1 LNLPQVE
8 DDLEGSVKLL
18 QSQVAVLTD
27 KLESGSAKRKARQ
40 MGFLS
45 RADIPVPSRDG
56 LPELIGA
63 GYSVKGAD
71 AGRRRPASAM
81 GRMNQ

>member
-1 LNLPQVE
+1 ME

-63 GYSVKGAD
+63 GYAVKGLGTE
-71 AGRRRPASAM
+71 AGSRRPASAM
-81 GRMNQ
+81 GRINSIH